1 MTNRIRADI
10 CIIGAGSGGLSLAAG
25 AAQLGC
31 KVVLIERHRM
41 GGDCLNYGCVP
52 SKALIAAAAH
62 AESARRGPAF
72 GIHTGDPAVDF
83 PAVMRHVK
91 DVIAAIEPNDSVERF
106 EKLGVHVIRAEARFT
121 GPAEVEAGKDRISAS
136 YFVIATGSSAFR
148 PLIPGLATTPCLTNE
163 TVFDNTVLPGHL
175 VIIGGGPIGMEMAQA
190 HRRLG
195 ARVTLL
201 EGRTVMPKD
210 DAEAVAIIRKRLVA
224 EGIDIRENATVSAVA
239 GTQGDISVT
248 VSSKGSE
255 ETIRGTHLL
264 LAAGRTPN
272 ISGLNLEAAGVR
284 YTPKGIEVDTG
295 LQTSNRRVFA
305 IGDVAGGPQFTH
317 VAGYHAG
324 LLVRRLLFKAPAKV
338 DYASLPWC
346 TYTDPELA
354 QAGLTEQQAREKG
367 LAVSITR
374 WPLHDNDRAQATRET
389 EGFAKIVVVRG
400 RPVGATIVGP
410 HAGELIL
417 PWVLAISQK
426 TKLSAI
432 ASLIAPYPTLAEIS
446 KRAAGAYFT
455 PTLFSRTTRAVVKIM
470 SLFNP
475 RP

>member
-1 MTNRIRADI
+1 
-10 CIIGAGSGGLSLAAG
+10 
-25 AAQLGC
+25 
-31 KVVLIERHRM
+31 
-41 GGDCLNYGCVP
+41 
-52 SKALIAAAAH
+52 
-62 AESARRGPAF
+62 
-72 GIHTGDPAVDF
+72 
-83 PAVMRHVK
+83 
-91 DVIAAIEPNDSVERF
+91 
-106 EKLGVHVIRAEARFT
+106 
-121 GPAEVEAGKDRISAS
+121 
-136 YFVIATGSSAFR
+136 
-148 PLIPGLATTPCLTNE
+148 
-163 TVFDNTVLPGHL
+163 
-175 VIIGGGPIGMEMAQA
+175 MEMAQA

-210 DAEAVAIIRKRLVA
+210 DAEAVAIIRKRLLA

-248 VSSKGSE
+248 VTSKGSE

-284 YTPKGIEVDTG
+284 YTPKGIEVDAG

-446 KRAAGAYFT
+446 KRAAGACFT